1 MGSWARVQNPCPSW
15 NSPSKQQ
22 ATQYVNRS
30 HYKKVFFYK
39 YKSEA
44 FSWQYPQSV
53 WVPIMICPLCICC
66 QIIGIG
72 LVLLFLAGYDS
83 IISHFDKHK
92 LVYSKLLYDFF
103 TNYATILQINP
114 KNHFVKLLELVL
126 CSYFLPDMNAP
137 YLILTSINRSIQS
150 YYMIFSPNSTILQIN
165 PKNHFLQGPMSW
177 EVAHIFRSPAVH
189 VVRGPCPTSYSGR
202 DICQSRPIP
211 IL

>member
-1 MGSWARVQNPCPSW
+1 
-15 NSPSKQQ
+15 
-22 ATQYVNRS
+22 
-30 HYKKVFFYK
+30 
-39 YKSEA
+39 
-44 FSWQYPQSV
+44 
-53 WVPIMICPLCICC
+53 MICPLCICC

-177 EVAHIFRSPAVH
+177 EVAHIFCSPAVH
-189 VVRGPCPTSYSGR
+189 VVRGPCTT
-202 DICQSRPIP
+202 
-211 IL
+211 

>member
-1 MGSWARVQNPCPSW
+1 MLIGPIIKKCFFTNTKVKLSHDNTLKVYEYPSW
-15 NSPSKQQ
+15 Y
-22 ATQYVNRS
+22 A
-30 HYKKVFFYK
+30 HYAYAVKLL
-39 YKSEA
+39 E
-44 FSWQYPQSV
+44 
-53 WVPIMICPLCICC
+53 
-66 QIIGIG
+66 
-72 LVLLFLAGYDS
+72 LVLCSYFLPDMTQL
-83 IISHFDKHK
+83 SHFDKHK

-189 VVRGPCPTSYSGR
+189 VVRGPWLGPLPSCYMLYCHMNLNSRLGR
-202 DICQSRPIP
+202 I
-211 IL
+211 

>member
-1 MGSWARVQNPCPSW
+1 
-15 NSPSKQQ
+15 
-22 ATQYVNRS
+22 
-30 HYKKVFFYK
+30 
-39 YKSEA
+39 
-44 FSWQYPQSV
+44 
-53 WVPIMICPLCICC
+53 MICPLCICC

-177 EVAHIFRSPAVH
+177 EVAHIFRSPTVH
-189 VVRGPCPTSYSGR
+189 VVRGPWLIRSL
-202 DICQSRPIP
+202 IIVVLMKIN

>member
-1 MGSWARVQNPCPSW
+1 
-15 NSPSKQQ
+15 
-22 ATQYVNRS
+22 
-30 HYKKVFFYK
+30 
-39 YKSEA
+39 
-44 FSWQYPQSV
+44 
-53 WVPIMICPLCICC
+53 MICPLCICC

-150 YYMIFSPNSTILQIN
+150 YYMIFSPNSTIFQIN
-165 PKNHFLQGPMSW
+165 PKNHFLQGQG
-177 EVAHIFRSPAVH
+177 H
-189 VVRGPCPTSYSGR
+189 GR
-202 DICQSRPIP
+202 LLTFSAARPSI
-211 IL
+211 